1 MGFILGF
8 VLGSRGPSDSF
19 WRGLFLM
26 LAWGLPLAF
35 GKLVAVNVAPSLYVP
50 ASLAAYGAMIAF
62 TLHRPATSSLKLGLV
77 DGAIMWSRLIVIVF
91 AVGAVWNLSD
101 AGFVLWRTDRGMWRD
116 LAWCGAAV
124 AFELFI
130 RWWIRRDV
138 TLRNV
143 VFD

>member
-1 MGFILGF
+1 MGFFLGF

-35 GKLVAVNVAPSLYVP
+35 GKLVAVNVAPSFYVWT
-50 ASLAAYGAMIAF
+50 SLAAYAAMIAF
-62 TLHRPATSSLKLGLV
+62 ALYRPATSPLKLGLI
-77 DGAIMWSRLIVIVF
+77 DGAIMWSRLILVVF

-101 AGFVLWRTDRGMWRD
+101 AGFVLWRAERGLWRD
-116 LAWCGAAV
+116 LARCGAAIGL
-124 AFELFI
+124 ELLI

-138 TLRNV
+138 TLREV